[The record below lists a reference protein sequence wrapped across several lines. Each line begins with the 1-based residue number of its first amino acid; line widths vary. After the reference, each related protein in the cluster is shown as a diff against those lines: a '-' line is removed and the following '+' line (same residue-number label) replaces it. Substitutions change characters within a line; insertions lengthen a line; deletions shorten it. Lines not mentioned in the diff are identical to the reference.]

1 MAYTLSQFCA
11 DHHALLRSGQPLEQ
25 ALPRIA
31 EKLSALLR
39 NPEFVAETFN
49 EDTPFGRRT
58 LHHDTDTDV
67 YVLAHVYDGPKKG
80 SPHNHGASW
89 AVYGNAKEVTEMTEW
104 RRVNPESEARAV
116 LEPISHYA
124 LGPGQS
130 RSYGPHV
137 IHSTAHPKKAWVI
150 RIIGTKLS
158 EIPRYHFNPETD
170 VMLEA
175 AAAK

>member
-1 MAYTLSQFCA
+1 MAYTLDQFGA
-11 DHHALLRSGQPLEQ
+11 DLTTTLKAKGLGGLNDIALNLQR
-25 ALPRIA
+25 
-31 EKLSALLR
+31 LLK
-39 NPEFVAETFN
+39 NPDFVAETFN
-49 EDTPFGRRT
+49 DAMEPGKRVLFHDPQFGA
-58 LHHDTDTDV
+58 
-67 YVLAHVYDGPKKG
+67 YVQAHVHSGGKRGK
-80 SPHNHGASW
+80 PHSHGASW